1 MNEVP
6 SSVTTGVSGLPM
18 EAVQSASLAERW
30 YVLIMMCL
38 VYTMSIADRYVVS
51 TVLDPIRL
59 ELHLTDSGVA
69 MLTGL
74 AFGLFYVI
82 LGFPLSYLIDR
93 YNRRK
98 IVAACLVLW
107 SAMTALC
114 GLARNSFE
122 FFLARVGVTIGE
134 AGGTPGAN
142 SLLSDYFPATRRAM
156 ALTVFSLGAPIGAY
170 LAYNV
175 AGGIADRY
183 GWRTVFYALGIPGVL
198 AGIAVWLTVREPK
211 RGCLDSGEDG
221 QTPTVAET
229 LRFLWQQRS
238 AVHVMMGTAV
248 CALWGW
254 GLMFWTPAFL
264 QRTYHMSVGQAAAV
278 TENMHLWGGG
288 LATVA
293 TGWLMAR
300 SSMIDARRIVWV
312 LTAGIGIA
320 TVASGVVYYTRDL
333 NLARAMLWI
342 FVPAIYFYIGPG
354 FGLLNNLAQCR
365 MRAMFCAMV
374 LFLANL
380 GNLVIAP
387 PLIGAL
393 SDWFARAHLSS
404 ADSLRLAMLCLVPT
418 GFWATA
424 HLYLAIRDI
433 TKDQQRARSFPY

>member
-1 MNEVP
+1 MQ
-6 SSVTTGVSGLPM
+6 SSVASGVGELQRAPT
-18 EAVQSASLAERW
+18 AQSATLLVRW

-38 VYTMSIADRYVVS
+38 VYTLSIADRYVVS

-69 MLTGL
+69 WLTGA
-74 AFGLFYVI
+74 AFGLFYVV
-82 LGFPLSYLIDR
+82 LGFPLSWLIDR
-93 YNRRK
+93 RSRRT

-107 SAMTALC
+107 SVMTAVC
-114 GLARNSFE
+114 GLARSSLE
-122 FFLARVGVTIGE
+122 FFLARVGVTVGE

-156 ALTVFSLGAPIGAY
+156 ALTVFSLGAPIGAWVG
-170 LAYNV
+170 YNV
-175 AGGIADRY
+175 AGAIADHY
-183 GWRTVFYALGIPGVL
+183 GWRAVFFALGVPGVL
-198 AGIAVWLTVREPK
+198 AGIAVWLTVREPR
-211 RGCLDSGEDG
+211 RGCLDSGDDG
-221 QTPTVAET
+221 EAPSVKTTM
-229 LRFLWQQRS
+229 RFLWQQRS

-264 QRTYHMSVGQAAAV
+264 QRTYHMTVGEAAAV
-278 TENMHLWGGG
+278 TQNMHLWGGG
-288 LATVA
+288 IATLAT
-293 TGWLMAR
+293 GFLMAR
-300 SSMIDARRIVWV
+300 STMIDARRIVW
-312 LTAGIGIA
+312 LLAFGIGIA
-320 TVASGVVYYTRDL
+320 TLASGVVYYTRDL
-333 NLARAMLWI
+333 VVARAMLWI
-342 FVPAIYFYIGPG
+342 FIPSIYFYIGPG

-393 SDWFARAHLSS
+393 SDWFAPNHISN

-418 GFWATA
+418 GLWAAA
-424 HLYLAIRDI
+424 HLYLAARDI
-433 TKDQQRARSFPY
+433 LKDQERARGFP

>member
-1 MNEVP
+1 LSELQ
-6 SSVTTGVSGLPM
+6 SSVASGVGELPR
-18 EAVQSASLAERW
+18 APTAQSATLLVRW

-38 VYTMSIADRYVVS
+38 VYTLSIADRYVVS

-69 MLTGL
+69 WLTGA
-74 AFGLFYVI
+74 AFGLFYVV
-82 LGFPLSYLIDR
+82 LGFPLSWLIDR
-93 YNRRK
+93 RSRRT

-107 SAMTALC
+107 SVMTAVC
-114 GLARNSFE
+114 GLARSSLE
-122 FFLARVGVTIGE
+122 FFLARVGVTVGE

-156 ALTVFSLGAPIGAY
+156 ALTVFSLGAPIGAWVG
-170 LAYNV
+170 YNV
-175 AGGIADRY
+175 AGAIADHY
-183 GWRTVFYALGIPGVL
+183 GWRAVFFALGVPGVL
-198 AGIAVWLTVREPK
+198 AGIAVWLTVREPR
-211 RGCLDSGEDG
+211 RGCLDSGDDG
-221 QTPTVAET
+221 EAPSVKTTM
-229 LRFLWQQRS
+229 RFLWQQRS

-264 QRTYHMSVGQAAAV
+264 QRTYHMTVGEAAAV
-278 TENMHLWGGG
+278 TQNMHLWGGG
-288 LATVA
+288 IATLAT
-293 TGWLMAR
+293 GFLMAR
-300 SSMIDARRIVWV
+300 STMIDARRIVW
-312 LTAGIGIA
+312 LLAFGIGIA
-320 TVASGVVYYTRDL
+320 TLASGVVYYTRDL
-333 NLARAMLWI
+333 VVARAMLWI
-342 FVPAIYFYIGPG
+342 FIPSIYFYIGPG

-393 SDWFARAHLSS
+393 SDWFAPNHISN

-418 GFWATA
+418 GLWAAA
-424 HLYLAIRDI
+424 HLYLAARDI
-433 TKDQQRARSFPY
+433 HKDQERARGFP